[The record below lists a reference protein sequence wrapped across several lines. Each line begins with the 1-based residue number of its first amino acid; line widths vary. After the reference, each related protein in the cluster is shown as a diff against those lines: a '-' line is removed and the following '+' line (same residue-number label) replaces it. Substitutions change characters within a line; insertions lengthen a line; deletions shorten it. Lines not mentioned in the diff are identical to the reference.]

1 MALGAAYVNLFND
14 GEKILAYID
23 DWTYPLFMLFF
34 VLSGASLNV
43 TTIAKVGVLGLL
55 YVLTRFGGKF
65 LGSWLGGEITKQPA
79 VVKNNIGWALMP
91 QAGVAIGMAT
101 MVLQQLPLEYGQQ
114 IQTVILAATLVYEI
128 IGPIATK
135 MALKRAGEIHT
146 EA

>member
-1 MALGAAYVNLFND
+1 
-14 GEKILAYID
+14 
-23 DWTYPLFMLFF
+23 
-34 VLSGASLNV
+34 
-43 TTIAKVGVLGLL
+43 
-55 YVLTRFGGKF
+55 
-65 LGSWLGGEITKQPA
+65 
-79 VVKNNIGWALMP
+79 MP